1 MKIIFKEGVMRKII
15 LLIAIVVMTCQAAD
29 TLLKQET
36 LKDYLVNGAPFDFI
50 LVDLRGIEEITTV
63 IGNETCKPYN
73 LAWPAQFQK
82 ECARIPKDQRVI
94 VYCRSGG
101 RAGNALNY
109 LVANG
114 YTNAYSAGGML
125 TWDGPTLPPSEI
137 KPIELLPEASMKAA
151 RGNGHLSKQLSA
163 MDCFAMAFDPGVQ
176 NN

>member
-1 MKIIFKEGVMRKII
+1 MKIIFKEGAMRKTM
-15 LLIAIVVMTCQAAD
+15 LLIALAVVMCQAAD
-29 TLLKQET
+29 NSLKQDT
-36 LKDYLVNGAPFDFI
+36 LKYYLTNQADFDFI

-82 ECARIPKDQRVI
+82 ECSRIPKDKTVI

-101 RAGNALNY
+101 RASNALNY

-125 TWDGPTLPPSEI
+125 TWNGPTLPPSEI
-137 KPIELLPEASMKAA
+137 KSIELLPEPSMKAPV
-151 RGNGHLSKQLSA
+151 GNTRL
-163 MDCFAMAFDPGVQ
+163 
-176 NN
+176 

>member
-1 MKIIFKEGVMRKII
+1 MKIIFKEGSMRKVI
-15 LLIAIVVMTCQAAD
+15 LLIALAVVICQAAD
-29 TLLKQET
+29 NLLKQDT
-36 LKDYLVNGAPFDFI
+36 LKDYLANGTAFDFI
-50 LVDLRGIEEITTV
+50 LVDLRGMEEITTV

-101 RAGNALNY
+101 RANNALNY

-137 KPIELLPEASMKAA
+137 KPIELLPEPSMKTAV
-151 RGNGHLSKQLSA
+151 GKVSLSKPLSA
-163 MDCFAMAFDPGVQ
+163 MDCFAVAFAPVVQ
-176 NN
+176 VN